1 MTQCY
6 NHEGVHL
13 QTLSDE
19 LLLVLDRDSQL
30 VKMEK
35 KKKRHLTTYS
45 PKEDIYINSFTSG
58 VRNLPVRG
66 NRKNDMSQR

>member
-30 VKMEK
+30 VNMEK
-35 KKKRHLTTYS
+35 KKKDT
-45 PKEDIYINSFTSG
+45 
-58 VRNLPVRG
+58 
-66 NRKNDMSQR
+66 